1 MKKHFLSSL
10 LLIGLL
16 FSCSSDD
23 SSSVE
28 QENDN
33 SEVQDEE
40 VEMEVEDDADSEMED
55 EEEEETETEDDSE
68 MDDDG
73 AEDAVI
79 TYVANVEPILAANC
93 VNCHGE
99 TRQNAGVRVD
109 TYDFASEN
117 INAIIDA
124 INGVTS
130 IMPRS
135 GPLPDDEISTIEQW
149 LEEGLKD
156 E

>member
-55 EEEEETETEDDSE
+55 EEEETETEDDSE

>member
-55 EEEEETETEDDSE
+55 EEEETETEDDSE

-93 VNCHGE
+93 INCHGE
-99 TRQNAGVRVD
+99 SRQNAGVRVD

-117 INAIIDA
+117 INSIIDA
-124 INGVTS
+124 IKGVTS
-130 IMPRS
+130 IMPPS
-135 GPLPDDEISTIEQW
+135 GPLADTDISTIEQW
-149 LEEGLKD
+149 LEDGLVN